1 VATNQDPEWIP
12 LAVLSFVLIL
22 NSLFLGIAPA
32 GPWGDTGFSLGI
44 IGISGLA
51 VGYVAWYR
59 YNFKRRGLIPWVD
72 LWEDPARSARLE
84 MVLAFVVLSMSWT
97 AGNILQS
104 HLPDPTGLLL
114 SLIGLLLLIQ
124 SAYVMLVLGPLK
136 ED

>member
-1 VATNQDPEWIP
+1 MYKR
-12 LAVLSFVLIL
+12 L
-22 NSLFLGIAPA
+22 APA
-32 GPWGDTGFSLGI
+32 GPWEDTVFSLGL

-51 VGYVAWYR
+51 LGYVAWYR
-59 YNFKRRGLIPWVD
+59 YNFKRRGLIPWID

-84 MVLAFVVLSMSWT
+84 MGLALVVISMSWI
-97 AGNILQS
+97 AGNSLQS

-114 SLIGLLLLIQ
+114 SLIGLLLLLQ

>member
-1 VATNQDPEWIP
+1 MATNQDPEWIP
-12 LAVLSFVLIL
+12 LALLSFVLIL
-22 NSLFLGIAPA
+22 NSLFLEIAPA

-97 AGNILQS
+97 SGNILQS

-124 SAYVMLVLGPLK
+124 STYVMLVLGPLK